1 MSLALMSFYGAVLTI
16 VIIMLRALAINRLPK
31 RAFLVLWSV
40 VLIRLLVPFEITS
53 AYSVYSFT
61 GHDIKDALAAV
72 QSMALPHGGE
82 SAQMPEVSDGSATM
96 QPSEAPGAY
105 TATSQ
110 PEMTGGNVL
119 SETANPTD
127 NMENGTKSHIWMII
141 WGTGA
146 ALCALFFMIAYV
158 SCRMEFGMSLPIN
171 HDYISQWTAK
181 RKHSVSIRV
190 FDRIDAPLT
199 YGILHP
205 VILLPKKMEWED
217 QASLEYVL
225 WHEYTHIC
233 YGDNVLKLIMVTAL
247 CIHWFNPLVWGMYF
261 LFNRD
266 IELACD
272 ESVVRRCGVSNKSA
286 YANMLIRMEAKRSGL
301 MPLCNN
307 FSQNAIEERVRA
319 IMKVKNISLAAVIFA
334 AGLVVGVTMAFATSA
349 AGDTEQQT
357 GELTNISQEEYDKL
371 LALQFDDYENMTV
384 SEFQNRV
391 WTITDTAEYRDLLD
405 RLSMNE
411 AFYENRDVD
420 DMAYFMFYVL
430 EPLTAERW
438 QKRDFSGCVSA
449 GHPDTPKDDSWDMA
463 ILEYVMTLTILDA
476 DKLTVGEYINTRS
489 GMAEAI
495 KDNIFPI
502 EYSARELVDEE
513 SMQTAV
519 RDTMAALT
527 EELSTDELQVD
538 VEYVYQPLEA
548 LYVNETYVDEEYQKE
563 RLEQY
568 EAVLKPYMPFGLTY
582 DYDARTDECKMYFQ
596 GKEVRGIMDEEQDT
610 WITKHA
616 GIGENI
622 YAKDAIELFAVYEN
636 GKLAGLRAATEEEQ
650 AEFDLRRQ
658 MTTYGYNDFNE
669 EVREYLPGTKEDYQ
683 SVLSLKK
690 ADYEQMT
697 LADFNRELLEWGNEH
712 SESYDRI
719 SCDTIWNDF
728 RVDLSDKD
736 KEFIV
741 RTVSLSG
748 SENGM
753 AVRSQYTGKPEEDV
767 ALADDLTKTPDGEEA
782 AYVWCH
788 MYYGFSYHI
797 SDKENVTVEERDR
810 CVGSMLEGIQEFW
823 DQTDIEDILKMDK
836 ADIIK
841 KLNELARNYS
851 TDNVTITVSAE
862 DQIGFECM
870 DERGRLKEM

>member
-1 MSLALMSFYGAVLTI
+1 
-16 VIIMLRALAINRLPK
+16 
-31 RAFLVLWSV
+31 
-40 VLIRLLVPFEITS
+40 
-53 AYSVYSFT
+53 
-61 GHDIKDALAAV
+61 
-72 QSMALPHGGE
+72 
-82 SAQMPEVSDGSATM
+82 
-96 QPSEAPGAY
+96 
-105 TATSQ
+105 
-110 PEMTGGNVL
+110 
-119 SETANPTD
+119 
-127 NMENGTKSHIWMII
+127 
-141 WGTGA
+141 
-146 ALCALFFMIAYV
+146 
-158 SCRMEFGMSLPIN
+158 
-171 HDYISQWTAK
+171 
-181 RKHSVSIRV
+181 
-190 FDRIDAPLT
+190 
-199 YGILHP
+199 
-205 VILLPKKMEWED
+205 MEWED

-233 YGDNVLKLIMVTAL
+233 YGDNVLKLIMVAAL

-261 LFNRD
+261 LLNRD

-272 ESVVRRCGVSNKSA
+272 ECVVRRCGVSNKSA

-301 MPLCNN
+301 VPLCNN

-349 AGDTEQQT
+349 AGNTGQRT
-357 GELTNISQEEYDKL
+357 GEATDISQEEYDKL

-384 SEFQNRV
+384 SEFQDKV
-391 WTITDTAEYRDLLD
+391 WTLTDTAEYRELLD

-449 GHPDTPKDDSWDMA
+449 CHPDTPEDDSGDMA
-463 ILEYVMTLTILDA
+463 VLEYVMTLTILDA
-476 DKLTVGEYINTRS
+476 DKLTVGEYSNTRS
-489 GMAEAI
+489 EMVGSI
-495 KDNIFPI
+495 KDNIFSAD
-502 EYSARELVDEE
+502 YSVRELADEE
-513 SMQTAV
+513 FMQTMI
-519 RDTMAALT
+519 RDTMNALT

-538 VEYVYQPLEA
+538 VEYTYQPLEA
-548 LYVNETYVDEEYQKE
+548 LYLNETYADKEYQRE
-563 RLEQY
+563 RLEQF
-568 EAVLKPYMPFGLTY
+568 EAVLKPYMPFGLTC

-596 GKEVRGIMDEEQDT
+596 DREVRGIMDEEQDI
-610 WITKHA
+610 WITEHQ

-658 MTTYGYNDFNE
+658 MTTYGYDDFNE

-683 SVLSLKK
+683 SILSLKK
-690 ADYEQMT
+690 KNYEQMT

-728 RVDLSDKD
+728 RVDLSDED

-741 RTVSLSG
+741 CTVSLSG
-748 SENGM
+748 NENAM
-753 AVRSQYTGKPEEDV
+753 AVRSLYTGKPEEDV
-767 ALADDLTKTPDGEEA
+767 SLGNDLTKTLNGEEA
-782 AYVWCH
+782 AYVWCQ
-788 MYYGFSYHI
+788 MYYGFSYHV
-797 SDKENVTVEERDR
+797 SDKENVTVGERDR

-823 DQTDIEDILKMDK
+823 NQTDIEAILKMDK

-851 TDNVTITVSAE
+851 TKNVTITVSPE
-862 DQIGFECM
+862 DQIGFESM
-870 DERGRLKEM
+870 DERELLKEM